1 MLPSIRADVPQDAE
15 AISRDLH
22 EGLQRCDLLRLAS
35 TPGGAIERDH
45 GQRELYRTVF
55 IPIGANLVFG
65 TYNSLLT
72 EPGNRSSRRLADPFV
87 GSLLSL
93 IREIQAEGIA
103 APGGIAAALNARGF
117 RPVRG
122 RS

>member
-1 MLPSIRADVPQDAE
+1 
-15 AISRDLH
+15 
-22 EGLQRCDLLRLAS
+22 
-35 TPGGAIERDH
+35 
-45 GQRELYRTVF
+45 VF

-103 APGGIAAALNARGF
+103 AALNARGF